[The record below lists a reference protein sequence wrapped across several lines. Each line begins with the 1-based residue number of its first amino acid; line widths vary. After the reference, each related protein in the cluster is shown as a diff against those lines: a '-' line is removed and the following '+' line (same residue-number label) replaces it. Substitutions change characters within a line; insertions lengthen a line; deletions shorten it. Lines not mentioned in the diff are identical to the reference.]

1 MNFGF
6 SELFVIFLITLG
18 PLKTAIVYATMTAD
32 ADAGIRRSIA
42 IRTVLVATI
51 VSILFVVA
59 GEYLLDVF
67 HISIPALKFGG
78 GIILMLYA
86 LEMVLGNKSE
96 EGSNAEVKLS
106 PNVAVFPLAMPLMAT
121 PHGLVA
127 IVTLTA
133 AAPGTTEVVYMILA
147 ILAVMVFNFFFVLG
161 AHKILSAIGPAAL
174 KVVSVIVGLLL
185 VALGIQLMIWGLTDL
200 GLVQEL
206 PAESLS

>member
-18 PLKTAIVYATMTAD
+18 PLKSAIVYVTLTAD
-32 ADAGIRRSIA
+32 ADAGFRRRIA

-86 LEMVLGNKSE
+86 LEMVLGGKSE
-96 EGSNAEVKLS
+96 EGA
-106 PNVAVFPLAMPLMAT
+106 NVRC
-121 PHGLVA
+121 
-127 IVTLTA
+127 
-133 AAPGTTEVVYMILA
+133 GTIA
-147 ILAVMVFNFFFVLG
+147 
-161 AHKILSAIGPAAL
+161 
-174 KVVSVIVGLLL
+174 
-185 VALGIQLMIWGLTDL
+185 
-200 GLVQEL
+200 
-206 PAESLS
+206 

>member
-6 SELFVIFLITLG
+6 SELFVIFLIVLG
-18 PLKTAIVYATMTAD
+18 PLKSAIVYVTMTAN
-32 ADAGIRRSIA
+32 ADAGFRRRIA

-86 LEMVLGNKSE
+86 LEMVLGGKSE
-96 EGSNAEVKLS
+96 EGPKTDVELS
-106 PNVAVFPLAMPLMAT
+106 PNIAVFPLAMPLMAT

-127 IVTLTA
+127 IVTLSA
-133 AAPGTTEVVYMILA
+133 AAPGTSEMVYMIA
-147 ILAVMVFNFFFVLG
+147 AVLAVMAFNFVFLLG
-161 AHKILSAIGPAAL
+161 ANKILGAIGPAAL

-200 GLVQEL
+200 GIVQEL
-206 PAESLS
+206 PAKG

>member
-18 PLKTAIVYATMTAD
+18 PLKSAIVYVTMTAD
-32 ADAGIRRSIA
+32 ADAGFRRRIA

-86 LEMVLGNKSE
+86 LEMVLGGKSE
-96 EGSNAEVKLS
+96 EGAKSDVELS
-106 PNVAVFPLAMPLMAT
+106 PNIAVFPLAMPLMAT

-127 IVTLTA
+127 IVTLSA
-133 AAPGTTEVVYMILA
+133 AAPGTSEMVYMIGS
-147 ILAVMVFNFFFVLG
+147 ILAVMAFNFVFLLG
-161 AHKILSAIGPAAL
+161 ANKILGAIGPAAL

-200 GLVQEL
+200 GVIQEL
-206 PAESLS
+206 PAMD

>member
-6 SELFVIFLITLG
+6 SELFLIFLITLG
-18 PLKTAIVYATMTAD
+18 PLKSAIVYVTMTAD
-32 ADAGIRRSIA
+32 ADAGFRRRIA

-86 LEMVLGNKSE
+86 LEMVLGGKSE
-96 EGSNAEVKLS
+96 EGTKSDVELS
-106 PNVAVFPLAMPLMAT
+106 PNIAVFPLAMPLMAT

-127 IVTLTA
+127 IVTLSA
-133 AAPGTTEVVYMILA
+133 AAPGTSEMVYMIA
-147 ILAVMVFNFFFVLG
+147 SILAVMAFNFVFLLG
-161 AHKILSAIGPAAL
+161 ANKILGAIGPAAL

-200 GLVQEL
+200 GVIQEL
-206 PAESLS
+206 PAMD

>member
-18 PLKTAIVYATMTAD
+18 PLKSAIVYVTMTAD
-32 ADAGIRRSIA
+32 ADAGFRRRIA

-86 LEMVLGNKSE
+86 LEMVLGGKSE
-96 EGSNAEVKLS
+96 EGAKSDVELS
-106 PNVAVFPLAMPLMAT
+106 PNIAVFPLAMPLMAT

-127 IVTLTA
+127 IVTLSA
-133 AAPGTTEVVYMILA
+133 GAPGTSEMVYMIGA
-147 ILAVMVFNFFFVLG
+147 ILAVMAFNFVFLLG
-161 AHKILSAIGPAAL
+161 ANKILGAIGPAAL

-200 GLVQEL
+200 GVLQEL
-206 PAESLS
+206 PDMG

>member
-18 PLKTAIVYATMTAD
+18 PLKSAIVYVTLTAD
-32 ADAGIRRSIA
+32 ADAGFRRRIA

-86 LEMVLGNKSE
+86 LEMVLGSKSE
-96 EGSNAEVKLS
+96 EGAKSDVELS
-106 PNVAVFPLAMPLMAT
+106 PNIAVFPLAMPLMAT

-133 AAPGTTEVVYMILA
+133 AVPGTSE
-147 ILAVMVFNFFFVLG
+147 MV
-161 AHKILSAIGPAAL
+161 
-174 KVVSVIVGLLL
+174 
-185 VALGIQLMIWGLTDL
+185 
-200 GLVQEL
+200 
-206 PAESLS
+206 

>member
-1 MNFGF
+1 MNFGI

-18 PLKTAIVYATMTAD
+18 PLKSAIVYVTLTAD
-32 ADAGIRRSIA
+32 AEASFKRSIA
-42 IRTVLVATI
+42 IRTVLVATV

-67 HISIPALKFGG
+67 HISIPALKIGG

-86 LEMVLGNKSE
+86 LGMVLGSKSE
-96 EGSNAEVKLS
+96 EGANADVKLS
-106 PNVAVFPLAMPLMAT
+106 PNIAVFPLAMPLMAT

-127 IVTLTA
+127 IVTLA
-133 AAPGTTEVVYMILA
+133 AAVPGTTEVALMIAA
-147 ILAVMVFNFFFVLG
+147 ILAVMAFNFVFLLG

-200 GLVQEL
+200 GVLQEL
-206 PAESLS
+206 PAEG

>member
-1 MNFGF
+1 MNFGI

-18 PLKTAIVYATMTAD
+18 PLKSAIVYATLTAD
-32 ADAGIRRSIA
+32 ADKGFRRRIA
-42 IRTVLVATI
+42 IRTVVVSTI
-51 VSILFVVA
+51 VSILFVIA

-86 LEMVLGNKSE
+86 LEMVLGSKSE
-96 EGSNAEVKLS
+96 EGVKSDVELS
-106 PNVAVFPLAMPLMAT
+106 PNIAVFPLAMPLMAT

-133 AAPGTTEVVYMILA
+133 AAPGTKEVGLMIA
-147 ILAVMVFNFFFVLG
+147 SILAVMVFNFVFLLG
-161 AHKILSAIGPAAL
+161 AHKILSLIGPAAL

-200 GLVQEL
+200 GVLQEL
-206 PAESLS
+206 PAEI

>member
-6 SELFVIFLITLG
+6 SELFLIFLITLG
-18 PLKTAIVYATMTAD
+18 PLKSAIVYVTLTAD
-32 ADAGIRRSIA
+32 ADAGFRRRIA

-86 LEMVLGNKSE
+86 LEMVLGGKSE
-96 EGSNAEVKLS
+96 EGAKSDVELS
-106 PNVAVFPLAMPLMAT
+106 PNIAVFPLAMPLMAT

-127 IVTLTA
+127 IVTLSA
-133 AAPGTTEVVYMILA
+133 AAPGTSEMVYMIA
-147 ILAVMVFNFFFVLG
+147 SILAVMAFNFVFLLG
-161 AHKILSAIGPAAL
+161 ANKILGAIGPAAL

-206 PAESLS
+206 PAEI

>member
-18 PLKTAIVYATMTAD
+18 PLKSAIVYVTMTAN
-32 ADAGIRRSIA
+32 ADAGFRRRIA

-86 LEMVLGNKSE
+86 LEMVLGGKSE
-96 EGSNAEVKLS
+96 EGAKSDVELS
-106 PNVAVFPLAMPLMAT
+106 PNIAVFPLAMPLMAT

-127 IVTLTA
+127 IVTLSA
-133 AAPGTTEVVYMILA
+133 AAPGTSEMVYMIA
-147 ILAVMVFNFFFVLG
+147 SVLAVMAFNFVFLLG
-161 AHKILSAIGPAAL
+161 ANKILGAIGPAAL

-200 GLVQEL
+200 GVI
-206 PAESLS
+206 ARTSSHGLS

>member
-1 MNFGF
+1 M
-6 SELFVIFLITLG
+6 
-18 PLKTAIVYATMTAD
+18 
-32 ADAGIRRSIA
+32 
-42 IRTVLVATI
+42 
-51 VSILFVVA
+51 VA
-59 GEYLLDVF
+59 GEFLLDVF

-86 LEMVLGNKSE
+86 LEMVLGSKSE
-96 EGSNAEVKLS
+96 EGAKSDVELS
-106 PNVAVFPLAMPLMAT
+106 PNIAVFPLAMPLMAT

-133 AAPGTTEVVYMILA
+133 AAPGTSEMVLMIGS
-147 ILAVMVFNFFFVLG
+147 ILAVMAFNFVFLLG

-200 GLVQEL
+200 GVLQEL
-206 PAESLS
+206 PAEV

>member
-18 PLKTAIVYATMTAD
+18 PLKSAIVYVTMTAD
-32 ADAGIRRSIA
+32 ADAGFRRRIA

-86 LEMVLGNKSE
+86 LEMVLGGKSE
-96 EGSNAEVKLS
+96 EGAKSDVELS
-106 PNVAVFPLAMPLMAT
+106 PNIAVFPLAMPLMAT

-127 IVTLTA
+127 IVTLSA
-133 AAPGTTEVVYMILA
+133 ATPGTTEVLYMIGS
-147 ILAVMVFNFFFVLG
+147 ILAVMVFNFVFLLG
-161 AHKILSAIGPAAL
+161 ANKILGAIGPAAL

-200 GLVQEL
+200 GVIQEL
-206 PAESLS
+206 PDMG

>member
-18 PLKTAIVYATMTAD
+18 PLKSAIVYVTMTAD
-32 ADAGIRRSIA
+32 ADAGFRRRIA

-86 LEMVLGNKSE
+86 LEMVLGGKSE
-96 EGSNAEVKLS
+96 EGAKSDVELS
-106 PNVAVFPLAMPLMAT
+106 PNIAVFPLAMPLMAT

-127 IVTLTA
+127 IVTLSA
-133 AAPGTTEVVYMILA
+133 AAPGTSEMVYMIA
-147 ILAVMVFNFFFVLG
+147 SILAVMAFNFVFLLG
-161 AHKILSAIGPAAL
+161 ANKILGAIGPAAL

-200 GLVQEL
+200 GVIQEL
-206 PAESLS
+206 PAMD

>member
-6 SELFVIFLITLG
+6 SELFLIFLIVLG
-18 PLKTAIVYATMTAD
+18 PLKSAIVYVTMTAN
-32 ADAGIRRSIA
+32 ADAAFRRRIA

-86 LEMVLGNKSE
+86 LEMVLGGKSE
-96 EGSNAEVKLS
+96 EGAKSDVELS
-106 PNVAVFPLAMPLMAT
+106 PNIAVFPLAMPLMAT

-127 IVTLTA
+127 IVTLSA
-133 AAPGTTEVVYMILA
+133 AAPGTSEMVYMIA
-147 ILAVMVFNFFFVLG
+147 AVLAVMAFNFVFLLG
-161 AHKILSAIGPAAL
+161 ANKILGAIGPAAL

-200 GLVQEL
+200 GVIEEL
-206 PAESLS
+206 PAMD